1 MLSWKLCLVA
11 DPALAGGGDLTG
23 TVEAALAGGVDCL
36 QLRCKDAPERE
47 FLSWALRLR
56 EVTRHHQV
64 PLLVNDRIDLALA
77 CSADGVHLGLTD
89 LPVPV
94 ARRLLGPE
102 ACIGGSAHSLAT
114 ARQMEEAGADYLGL
128 GPVFEAR
135 GTKPDA
141 EVPGGLDLLRAVRA
155 ATDLPLVAIGGIQPA
170 NAATVAAAGAD
181 GIAVVSALL
190 RSPDPLATARDLR
203 EAFTQ
208 K

>member
-1 MLSWKLCLVA
+1 M
-11 DPALAGGGDLTG
+11 G

-36 QLRCKDAPERE
+36 QLRCKEAPERE
-47 FLSWALRLR
+47 FLDWALQLR
-56 EVTRHHQV
+56 EVTRKHRV

-77 CSADGVHLGLTD
+77 CAADGVHLGLAD

-114 ARQMEEAGADYLGL
+114 ARQMEQAGADYLGL
-128 GPVFEAR
+128 GPIFEAR

-141 EVPGGLDLLRAVRA
+141 EAPGGLALLRDARA
-155 ATDLPLVAIGGIQPA
+155 TTDLPLVAIGGIQVA
-170 NAATVAAAGAD
+170 NAASVAAAGAD

-190 RSPDPLATARDLR
+190 RSPDPATTARELR
-203 EAFTQ
+203 QAFTQ
-208 K
+208 KSAPS